1 MSNVNPWHQYDI
13 LGIGVVAVD
22 DIIYLDRFPS
32 PDSKMVVGERRRE
45 GGGLTATALVA
56 ASRLGAKCAY
66 AAMLGTDELS
76 AWSVAELEREGVDCS
91 AVIRKEGVAPCHST
105 ILVVRETGQRTILSG
120 IGGMRSFPAEAVTE
134 ALVSSA
140 KVLFLDHT
148 QGEAGLK
155 AARLAA
161 KLGIPVVADIES
173 ARDPGTAALAAAA
186 GHLIA
191 SEEYARDVCGAKGTG
206 GEEDP
211 AARLSADPAVR
222 LSADPAVRLSA
233 EPARAVA
240 AMARPDRACAAVTAG
255 AKGCWYS
262 ESGGPVVHVPA
273 YRVRA
278 VDTTGCGDV
287 FHGAYAAVISRGGGV
302 PEAISVATAAAAIK
316 ATRPGG
322 RSGIPGMDEVGA
334 FMKVNS
340 KHLAG

>member
-1 MSNVNPWHQYDI
+1 MSNVKPWHRYDI

-22 DIIYLDRFPS
+22 DIIYLDRFPE
-32 PDSKMVVGERRRE
+32 PDSKMVVGARRRE

-120 IGGMRSFPAEAVTE
+120 ISGMKSFPVEAVTE
-134 ALVSSA
+134 ALVSQA

-148 QGEAGLK
+148 QGEGGLK
-155 AARLAA
+155 AARLAG

-186 GHLIA
+186 DHLIA
-191 SEEYARDVCGAKGTG
+191 SEEYGREVCGAKGTG
-206 GEEDP
+206 GAKGAGGEG
-211 AARLSADPAVR
+211 
-222 LSADPAVRLSA
+222 

-240 AMARPDRACAAVTAG
+240 AMAGAERACAAVTAG
-255 AKGCWYS
+255 ASGCWYS
-262 ESGGPVVHVPA
+262 EKGGPAVHVPA
-273 YRVRA
+273 YRVKA

-287 FHGAYAAVISRGGGV
+287 FHGAYAAVIARGGGV
-302 PEAISVATAAAAIK
+302 AEAVRVATAAAAIK

-322 RSGIPGMDEVGA
+322 RSGIPGMDEVRAFIAGA
-334 FMKVNS
+334 R
-340 KHLAG
+340 A